1 MTTFLFR
8 GLVNKPPDYANIPV
22 LPLYPPPN
30 MKSVSLLTYVMTLI
44 TAVLVIVEAFY
55 YITPNSIAF
64 AQTQPNLN
72 ATSIYDSG
80 QMVLGSNVKHLV
92 IAIPNEGHHGPGE
105 EDEARFI
112 AQPFLPQDAI
122 VGPGTQVAWF
132 NGDVGHEHNIVVRDA
147 NGAQLFETGEFD
159 ELETSRP
166 LMFNTTGD
174 YEYADAVEYEE
185 GFVMTGTIRVVDQDT
200 ATPTPTSAP
209 AATFDT
215 VGALMVPSMDVQSAT
230 ANIEDAGLR
239 IDSMHNFKD
248 LRGGQSDTGDEQT
261 LVIWTANGMN
271 LHEIGSR
278 LQAIS
283 EPLPYE

>member
-1 MTTFLFR
+1 MKD
-8 GLVNKPPDYANIPV
+8 VNDFATY
-22 LPLYPPPN
+22 LLLS
-30 MKSVSLLTYVMTLI
+30 MVSLF
-44 TAVLVIVEAFY
+44 LVY
-55 YITPNSIAF
+55 SIAHFDVAF
-64 AQTQPNLN
+64 AQLQPNLN

-80 QMVLGSNVKHLV
+80 QMVLGNNVKRLV
-92 IAIPNEGHHGPGE
+92 IVIPNEGHHGPGE

-112 AQPFLPQDAI
+112 AQPFLPQNAI
-122 VGPGTQVAWF
+122 IGPGTQVAWF

-147 NGAQLFETGEFD
+147 NGVQLFETGEFN
-159 ELETSRP
+159 ELEASRP
-166 LMFNTTGD
+166 FTFNTTGD
-174 YEYADAVEYEE
+174 YEYADTVEYEE

-200 ATPTPTSAP
+200 ATPTPTP
-209 AATFDT
+209 TATFDT
-215 VGALMVPSMDVQSAT
+215 VGALMVPSMDIQDIAAT
-230 ANIEDAGLR
+230 IEDAGFG

-271 LHEIGSR
+271 LDEIGSQ

>member
-1 MTTFLFR
+1 
-8 GLVNKPPDYANIPV
+8 
-22 LPLYPPPN
+22 
-30 MKSVSLLTYVMTLI
+30 MKSMGFFTMFVTTIISAIFAMG
-44 TAVLVIVEAFY
+44 AVYHFQTVD
-55 YITPNSIAF
+55 IAF

-72 ATSIYDSG
+72 ATSVYDSG

-92 IAIPNEGHHGPGE
+92 IVIPDEGHHGPGE

-112 AQPFLPQDAI
+112 AQPFLPQNSV

-147 NGAQLFETGEFD
+147 SGAQLFETGEFT
-159 ELETSRP
+159 ELEASTP
-166 LMFNTTGD
+166 ITFNTTGD
-174 YEYADAVEYEE
+174 FEYADTVEYEG
-185 GFVMTGTIRVVDQDT
+185 GFVMTGNIRVVDQGVAASPT
-200 ATPTPTSAP
+200 AS
-209 AATFDT
+209 FDT
-215 VGALMVPSMDVQSAT
+215 VGALMVPSMDVQ
-230 ANIEDAGLR
+230 NIAASIKNAGFG

-261 LVIWTANGMN
+261 LVIWTANGMD
-271 LHEIGSR
+271 LSEIGSR

>member
-1 MTTFLFR
+1 
-8 GLVNKPPDYANIPV
+8 
-22 LPLYPPPN
+22 
-30 MKSVSLLTYVMTLI
+30 MKSISLLIYVAIILSAI
-44 TAVLVIVEAFY
+44 LAIGAVNHTSPTSL
-55 YITPNSIAF
+55 AF

-72 ATSIYDSG
+72 ASSIYDSG
-80 QMVLGSNVKHLV
+80 QMTLGNNIKHLV
-92 IAIPNEGHHGPGE
+92 IVIPNEGHHGPGE

-112 AQPFLPQDAI
+112 AQPFLPQNAI

-159 ELETSRP
+159 ELEASRP
-166 LMFNTTGD
+166 ITFNITGD
-174 YEYADAVEYEE
+174 YEYVDTVEYEG
-185 GFVMTGTIRVVDQDT
+185 GFVMTGNIRVVDQDDI
-200 ATPTPTSAP
+200 AAPAPTPT
-209 AATFDT
+209 ATFDT
-215 VGALMVPSMDVQSAT
+215 VGALMVPSMDVQSIVAD
-230 ANIEDAGLR
+230 IEDAGFG

-261 LVIWTANGMN
+261 LVIWTANGMDLN
-271 LHEIGSR
+271 EIGSR